1 MGFLFFVILIIIIVS
16 AANSSKNNKGS
27 ISYQENS
34 YSTPTYNT
42 YNSYYRSSTPK
53 LKFHSKSDTVNLF
66 GYSITNSLFYTCD
79 SKSDMPF
86 AINIKSNPSFGVT
99 PSEGL
104 NYWPNYNQ
112 ISKTQQGYFIKWLSD
127 GKPFIEELGYAYIYY
142 YGLEYRA
149 LVEKQDQKEVLFEVI
164 ELINTFPALYYGYSL
179 ICFLIFLIKEFNDGE
194 KQIIIEFLNNNSTQ
208 YVFQY
213 YWNSILYKIDHD
225 YFIENLKFNGYVAN
239 YLKQHLYGRRLEL
252 LNYYIEKIFDK
263 FKKEEWYS
271 IKNKFYDYHTATLG
285 LFPNSKVTIAYE
297 NIEPSEKIQYPI
309 NYAYENIRNIQNIKK
324 FDSSTND
331 LNEMEIL
338 SYLPS
343 YLKKNIYYDK
353 IIDYGDK
360 AIIKISDLT
369 NIFNIGKSEKLTLK
383 QSEAIS
389 NLCDTYGYCI
399 EPDAKIIQKPYKIN
413 TNVIVYKDF
422 NYQGEIKDYTIAS
435 LFTDIGYQIAL
446 EDNELLQ
453 VEIAYIENYI
463 KKEFNLSPSER
474 YRLQM
479 RGELLVHTKAINT
492 SETIKKLIKMLDDT
506 GKETIAKYIISVAMA
521 DGIVKDS
528 ELKILQKI
536 FKQLD
541 FSDDYLNSILSELIN
556 SNDDVVTVEKGTS
569 IKKKGSKIPTEIE
582 TDEKVELKLDA
593 EKLEKIKINT
603 SEIHNV
609 LQEIF
614 AEEEAEVLKSEPVE
628 KNSPENED
636 NIEIESSLQGLV
648 NIIIEKE
655 NWTRNELL
663 NAIQNKGMM
672 LSSAIDE
679 INEWSE
685 EEYGDFL
692 VEEDNNVYIVN
703 EDVVNLIRK

>member
-541 FSDDYLNSILSELIN
+541 FSDDYLNSILLNVGFSTNIS
-556 SNDDVVTVEKGTS
+556 SNVS
-569 IKKKGSKIPTEIE
+569 SK
-582 TDEKVELKLDA
+582 
-593 EKLEKIKINT
+593 
-603 SEIHNV
+603 
-609 LQEIF
+609 
-614 AEEEAEVLKSEPVE
+614 
-628 KNSPENED
+628 
-636 NIEIESSLQGLV
+636 
-648 NIIIEKE
+648 
-655 NWTRNELL
+655 
-663 NAIQNKGMM
+663 
-672 LSSAIDE
+672 
-679 INEWSE
+679 
-685 EEYGDFL
+685 
-692 VEEDNNVYIVN
+692 
-703 EDVVNLIRK
+703 